1 MRNDIKH
8 GKELFKWLAPEQVA
22 VLDEIEAQF
31 ATEFDYRQEASHLQ
45 QVRSNLEKA
54 GFLGSWW
61 RHIFRPHYRNDKAL
75 HSAIKGSQNQ

>member
-31 ATEFDYRQEASHLQ
+31 ATEFRLPPGGVSLVAS
-45 QVRSNLEKA
+45 A
-54 GFLGSWW
+54 F
-61 RHIFRPHYRNDKAL
+61 
-75 HSAIKGSQNQ
+75 